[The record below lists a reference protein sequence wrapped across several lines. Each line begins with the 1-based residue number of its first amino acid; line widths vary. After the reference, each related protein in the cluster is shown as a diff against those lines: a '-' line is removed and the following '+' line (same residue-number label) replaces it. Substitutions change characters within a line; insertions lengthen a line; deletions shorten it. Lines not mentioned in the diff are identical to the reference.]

1 MVCRMTQTSR
11 SHRQKPTASELE
23 ILRVLWTRGPSTV
36 REVHEALRATKS
48 TGYTSVLKLLQIMT
62 EKGTVRRNEDQ
73 RAHVYQACEPAEET
87 KRALA
92 GDVLQ
97 RVFEG
102 SASQLMLHALAG
114 RPTSR
119 EEIKEL
125 RRMLDEHERQM
136 R

>member
-1 MVCRMTQTSR
+1 MTQSR
-11 SHRQKPTASELE
+11 QSHRQKPTASELE

-36 REVHEALRATKS
+36 REVHQALSAGKHI
-48 TGYTSVLKLLQIMT
+48 GYTTVLKLLQIMT
-62 EKGTVRRNEDQ
+62 EKGTVRRDENQ
-73 RAHVYQACEPAEET
+73 RAHIYEAVEPAEKT

-125 RRMLDEHERQM
+125 RRMLDEQERRM